1 MGRVMDRVMIVD
13 DEEGV
18 RHLLK
23 RWLSDWGYDVR
34 VAVSATDAVEQLTAQ
49 PASIVMCDVTM
60 PVHDGIW
67 LAEQIA
73 RLWPDTAVIMAS
85 GAQDMNTVT
94 KSRKQGAI
102 DFVTKPFGREML
114 LQALRRA
121 GERRAAQL
129 LAAAV

>member
-1 MGRVMDRVMIVD
+1 MGREMDRVMIVD
-13 DEEGV
+13 DEDGV

-23 RWLSDWGYDVR
+23 RWLSDWGYDVC
-34 VAVSATDAVEQLTAQ
+34 VAVSAADAVEQLTTQ
-49 PASIVMCDVTM
+49 PAAIVLCDVMM

-85 GAQDMNTVT
+85 GAQDMSTVT
-94 KSRKQGAI
+94 RSRKQGAV

-114 LQALRRA
+114 LQALRRV

-129 LAAAV
+129 SAPAV